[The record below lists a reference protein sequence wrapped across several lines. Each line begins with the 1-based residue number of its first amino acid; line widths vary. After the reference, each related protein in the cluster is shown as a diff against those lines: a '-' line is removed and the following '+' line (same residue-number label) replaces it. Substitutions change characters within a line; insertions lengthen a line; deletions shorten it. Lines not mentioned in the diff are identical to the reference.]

1 MAIATETRST
11 ESKPTVSATKVSRPE
26 KAGKAGKAGR
36 PGRLDPTYLVMIVPV
51 LALFTLFI
59 VFPALTGVFFSFTN
73 YAGYGDWIFIGGRN
87 YVNMLNDPSI
97 LQAYLFTFFFA
108 LLSTVIVNVLSLALA
123 LALNAKIK
131 WRTGMRTLF
140 FIPMVL
146 SGLVVAYVFNF
157 LFSNTIP
164 AIAESLGLTPF
175 ASSILSDER
184 FAWMA
189 IVFVTVWQAAPG
201 VTIIY
206 LAGLQSIPGEVH
218 EAAELDGAGGFR
230 KFSSITLPLILG
242 YLVINVILGFK
253 GYLGAYEIIVA
264 LTSGGPGTATVS
276 VAMKI
281 FSGFNGGDYAYQM
294 ANAVVFF
301 VITVIISLV
310 QLRMIQRRGVTL

>member
-1 MAIATETRST
+1 MTL
-11 ESKPTVSATKVSRPE
+11 PTLLEAPPRN
-26 KAGKAGKAGR
+26 AGPAQAAAPPR
-36 PGRLDPTYLVMIVPV
+36 RHGRLDRAYLVMIVPV

-59 VFPALTGVFFSFTN
+59 VFPALTGVLFSFTN
-73 YAGYGDWIFIGGRN
+73 YAGYGDWKFIGALN
-87 YVNMLNDPSI
+87 YVNMFKDPTI

-108 LLSTVIVNVLSLALA
+108 LVSTLVVNVLSLALA
-123 LALNAKIK
+123 LALNSKIK

-146 SGLVVAYVFNF
+146 SGLVVAYVFNY

-164 AIAESLGLTPF
+164 ALADTLGVTPL

-184 FAWMA
+184 FAWIA
-189 IVFVTVWQAAPG
+189 VVFVTVWQAAPG

-206 LAGLQSIPGEVH
+206 LAGLQAIPGEVH

-230 KFSSITLPLILG
+230 KFASITLPLILG

-264 LTSGGPGTATVS
+264 LTGGGPGTATQS

-281 FSGFNGGDYAYQM
+281 FSGFTGGDYAYQM

-301 VITVIISLV
+301 IITVAISLF
-310 QLRMIQRRGVTL
+310 QLRIIQRRGVTL

>member
-1 MAIATETRST
+1 MTL
-11 ESKPTVSATKVSRPE
+11 PTLLEAPPRD
-26 KAGKAGKAGR
+26 AGPAPAAAPPR
-36 PGRLDPTYLVMIVPV
+36 RHGRLDRAYLVMIVPV

-59 VFPALTGVFFSFTN
+59 VFPALTGVLFSFTN
-73 YAGYGDWIFIGGRN
+73 YAGYGDWKFIGALN
-87 YVNMLNDPSI
+87 YVNMFKDPTI

-108 LLSTVIVNVLSLALA
+108 LVSTLVVNVLSLALA

-146 SGLVVAYVFNF
+146 SGLVVAYVFTY

-164 AIAESLGLTPF
+164 ALADSLGVTPL

-184 FAWMA
+184 FAWIA
-189 IVFVTVWQAAPG
+189 VVFVTVWQAAPG

-206 LAGLQSIPGEVH
+206 LAGLQAIPGEVH

-230 KFSSITLPLILG
+230 KFASITLPLILG

-264 LTSGGPGTATVS
+264 LTGGGPGTATQS

-281 FSGFNGGDYAYQM
+281 FSGFSGGDYAYQM

-301 VITVIISLV
+301 IITVAISLF
-310 QLRMIQRRGVTL
+310 QLRIIQRRGVSL